1 MTDAIIAA
9 GQRIMTGLAGTKTD
23 RGFINAVKQYKIGNY
38 ILFSNNIESAA
49 QLKTLCKELKDIAVS
64 ETGHIPFISADQE
77 GGRVQR
83 LPKSVIDTPSAREI
97 AQSGNAEEAFLTGKR
112 IGEAMRE
119 MGLNYDLAPV
129 VDVES
134 VCGNPAIGSRSFG
147 TDAATVARFGAE
159 MARGIQAAGV
169 MACAKHFPGHGGT
182 NVDTHKSLPTITLS
196 MEELEAGPLVPFY
209 AAIEAGVKSIMTT
222 HIMFPAL
229 DKEYPGTLSGAVLS
243 ALLRGKMRYGGII
256 ITDCLEMGAIASRY
270 GAAEAAMLADG
281 TITEPLSGSRTE
293 QLLSCGGFRRA
304 DTIIVQFTTDFADDY
319 AHPELVGKRIG
330 MGDYDLVIDNV
341 NLSFMRANITM
352 HYEFSAAYT
361 EDEIRQMTNLPNAW
375 RVYVNGQTE
384 AGYDAYANFQQVTN
398 GAYGVDTPE
407 QLTVGFDFYPAE
419 TDITRLTF
427 VPIRNMGERWD
438 ACHPDAEKG
447 FTLELQE

>member
-97 AQSGNAEEAFLTGKR
+97 AQGGNAEEAFLTGKR

-256 ITDCLEMGAIASRY
+256 ITDCLQMGAIASRY
-270 GAAEAAMLADG
+270 GAAEAALLAAKAGADM
-281 TITEPLSGSRTE
+281 PLISHSYNEAARAAELISRAIE
-293 QLLSCGGFRRA
+293 REEMDADKHNAALL
-304 DTIIVQFTTDFADDY
+304 
-319 AHPELVGKRIG
+319 RI
-330 MGDYDLVIDNV
+330 MGAKEW
-341 NLSFMRANITM
+341 LSM
-352 HYEFSAAYT
+352 
-361 EDEIRQMTNLPNAW
+361 Q
-375 RVYVNGQTE
+375 
-384 AGYDAYANFQQVTN
+384 
-398 GAYGVDTPE
+398 
-407 QLTVGFDFYPAE
+407 
-419 TDITRLTF
+419 
-427 VPIRNMGERWD
+427 
-438 ACHPDAEKG
+438 
-447 FTLELQE
+447 

>member
-9 GQRIMTGLAGTKTD
+9 GQRIMTGLAGTKID

-97 AQSGNAEEAFLTGKR
+97 AQSGKAEEAFLTGKR

-119 MGLNYDLAPV
+119 LGLNYDLAPV

-147 TDAATVARFGAE
+147 TDAATVARFGTE

-229 DKEYPGTLSGAVLS
+229 DKEYPGTLSHAVLGG
-243 ALLRGKMRYGGII
+243 LLRGKMRYGGII
-256 ITDCLEMGAIASRY
+256 ITDCLEWAR
-270 GAAEAAMLADG
+270 
-281 TITEPLSGSRTE
+281 
-293 QLLSCGGFRRA
+293 
-304 DTIIVQFTTDFADDY
+304 
-319 AHPELVGKRIG
+319 
-330 MGDYDLVIDNV
+330 
-341 NLSFMRANITM
+341 
-352 HYEFSAAYT
+352 
-361 EDEIRQMTNLPNAW
+361 
-375 RVYVNGQTE
+375 
-384 AGYDAYANFQQVTN
+384 
-398 GAYGVDTPE
+398 
-407 QLTVGFDFYPAE
+407 
-419 TDITRLTF
+419 
-427 VPIRNMGERWD
+427 
-438 ACHPDAEKG
+438 
-447 FTLELQE
+447 

>member
-9 GQRIMTGLAGTKTD
+9 GQRIMTGLAGTKID

-119 MGLNYDLAPV
+119 MGLNYDL
-129 VDVES
+129 
-134 VCGNPAIGSRSFG
+134 
-147 TDAATVARFGAE
+147 AATVARFGAE

-270 GAAEAAMLADG
+270 GAAEAALLAAKAGADM
-281 TITEPLSGSRTE
+281 PLISHSYNEAARAAELISRAIE
-293 QLLSCGGFRRA
+293 RGEMNMPEHNAALGRIAGAKEWLSM
-304 DTIIVQFTTDFADDY
+304 Q
-319 AHPELVGKRIG
+319 
-330 MGDYDLVIDNV
+330 
-341 NLSFMRANITM
+341 
-352 HYEFSAAYT
+352 
-361 EDEIRQMTNLPNAW
+361 
-375 RVYVNGQTE
+375 
-384 AGYDAYANFQQVTN
+384 
-398 GAYGVDTPE
+398 
-407 QLTVGFDFYPAE
+407 
-419 TDITRLTF
+419 
-427 VPIRNMGERWD
+427 
-438 ACHPDAEKG
+438 
-447 FTLELQE
+447 

>member
-1 MTDAIIAA
+1 M
-9 GQRIMTGLAGTKTD
+9 
-23 RGFINAVKQYKIGNY
+23 
-38 ILFSNNIESAA
+38 
-49 QLKTLCKELKDIAVS
+49 
-64 ETGHIPFISADQE
+64 
-77 GGRVQR
+77 QR
-83 LPKSVIDTPSAREI
+83 LPKGVIDTPSAREI

-119 MGLNYDLAPV
+119 LGLNYDLAPV

-270 GAAEAAMLADG
+270 GAAEAALLAAKAGADM
-281 TITEPLSGSRTE
+281 PLISHSYNEAARAAELISRAIE
-293 QLLSCGGFRRA
+293 RGEMNMPEHNAALGRIAGAKEWLSM
-304 DTIIVQFTTDFADDY
+304 Q
-319 AHPELVGKRIG
+319 
-330 MGDYDLVIDNV
+330 
-341 NLSFMRANITM
+341 
-352 HYEFSAAYT
+352 
-361 EDEIRQMTNLPNAW
+361 
-375 RVYVNGQTE
+375 
-384 AGYDAYANFQQVTN
+384 
-398 GAYGVDTPE
+398 
-407 QLTVGFDFYPAE
+407 
-419 TDITRLTF
+419 
-427 VPIRNMGERWD
+427 
-438 ACHPDAEKG
+438 
-447 FTLELQE
+447 